1 MSIDINEEKDQVTEE
16 TAEELEKE
24 AAEAEA
30 QVEPEE
36 SKTETAEAEAEKQ
49 EAESGETEDA
59 PADHNEEKAE
69 EVDEDLQTK
78 FLRLSADFQNYRRR
92 VDKEKSDIYAYA
104 NEKIVLQLLEV
115 MDNFE
120 RAMQTADPEDKYVQG
135 IALIFKQ
142 LEDLLHKNNVE
153 EIEALGKS
161 FDPAYHNAVM
171 TEAAEDTESGTITK
185 VLQKGYTM
193 NSKVI
198 RPAMVAVSE

>member
-24 AAEAEA
+24 AQETADQE
-30 QVEPEE
+30 QPEE
-36 SKTETAEAEAEKQ
+36 NAAEAEAEKQ

-142 LEDLLHKNNVE
+142 LEDLLKKNNVE

>member
-24 AAEAEA
+24 AAEAEV
-30 QVEPEE
+30 QEEPEE
-36 SKTETAEAEAEKQ
+36 NEAEAEAEKQ
-49 EAESGETEDA
+49 EAEGGETEDA

>member
-16 TAEELEKE
+16 TAEELEKK
-24 AAEAEA
+24 AAEAEV
-30 QVEPEE
+30 QEEPEE
-36 SKTETAEAEAEKQ
+36 NEAEAEAEKQ
-49 EAESGETEDA
+49 EAEGGETEDA
-59 PADHNEEKAE
+59 PADNNEEKAE

>member
-24 AAEAEA
+24 AAEAEV
-30 QVEPEE
+30 QEEPEE
-36 SKTETAEAEAEKQ
+36 NEAEAEAEKQ
-49 EAESGETEDA
+49 EAEGGETEDA
-59 PADHNEEKAE
+59 PADNNEEKAE

>member
-1 MSIDINEEKDQVTEE
+1 VSIDINEEKDQVTEE

-24 AAEAEA
+24 AQETADQE
-30 QVEPEE
+30 QPEE
-36 SKTETAEAEAEKQ
+36 NAAEAEAEKQ

>member
-1 MSIDINEEKDQVTEE
+1 MSIDNEVKDQVTEE

-24 AAEAEA
+24 AQETADQE
-30 QVEPEE
+30 QPEE
-36 SKTETAEAEAEKQ
+36 NAAEAEAEKQ

-120 RAMQTADPEDKYVQG
+120 RAMQAADPEDKFSEG
-135 IALIFKQ
+135 MSLIFKQ
-142 LEDLLHKNNVE
+142 LEDLLKKNNVE

>member
-24 AAEAEA
+24 AAEAEV
-30 QVEPEE
+30 QEEPEE
-36 SKTETAEAEAEKQ
+36 NEAEAEAEKQ
-49 EAESGETEDA
+49 EAEGGETEDA
-59 PADHNEEKAE
+59 PADHNEEKVE

-153 EIEALGKS
+153 EIEAQGKS
-161 FDPAYHNAVM
+161 FDPAFHNAVM
-171 TEAAEDTESGTITK
+171 TEAAEDAEPGTITK

>member
-1 MSIDINEEKDQVTEE
+1 MSIDNEVKDQVTEE

-24 AAEAEA
+24 AQETADQE
-30 QVEPEE
+30 QPEE
-36 SKTETAEAEAEKQ
+36 NAAEAEAEKQ

-120 RAMQTADPEDKYVQG
+120 RAMQAADPEDKFSEG
-135 IALIFKQ
+135 MSLIFKQ
-142 LEDLLHKNNVE
+142 LEDLLKKNNVE

-171 TEAAEDTESGTITK
+171 TEAAEGAESGTITK

>member
-1 MSIDINEEKDQVTEE
+1 MAENEVKDQVTDQTSEE
-16 TAEELEKE
+16 TEVPKAD
-24 AAEAEA
+24 AAETEKT
-30 QVEPEE
+30 ESPEE
-36 SKTETAEAEAEKQ
+36 SSQNEAEKGA
-49 EAESGETEDA
+49 EAGESEK
-59 PADHNEEKAE
+59 PEEAGKPE
-69 EVDEDLQTK
+69 ESAQDEDLQTK

-120 RAMQTADPEDKYVQG
+120 RAMQTADPDDKYAQG
-135 IALIFKQ
+135 VGLIFKQ
-142 LEDLLHKNNVE
+142 LEDLLRKNNVE

-171 TEAAEDTESGTITK
+171 TEAADDAEPGTITK

-198 RPAMVAVSE
+198 RPSMVAVSE

>member
-16 TAEELEKE
+16 AAEELEKE
-24 AAEAEA
+24 AQETADQE
-30 QVEPEE
+30 QPEE
-36 SKTETAEAEAEKQ
+36 NAAEAEAEKQ

-120 RAMQTADPEDKYVQG
+120 RAMQAADPEDKFAEG
-135 IALIFKQ
+135 MSLIFKQ
-142 LEDLLHKNNVE
+142 LEDLLKKNNVE

-171 TEAAEDTESGTITK
+171 TEAAEGAESGTITK